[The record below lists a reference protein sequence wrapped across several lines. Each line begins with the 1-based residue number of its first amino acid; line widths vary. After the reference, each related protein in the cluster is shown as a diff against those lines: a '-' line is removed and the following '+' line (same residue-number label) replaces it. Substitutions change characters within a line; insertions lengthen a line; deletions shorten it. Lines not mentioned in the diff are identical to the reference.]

1 MIIHGF
7 ICIKLILVCLLI
19 MFYSGLLQMF
29 YLAIKSDSKYVG
41 NVWYMYE
48 WKGCRVGC
56 LTLPYTFNAATT

>member
-7 ICIKLILVCLLI
+7 ICIELILVCLLI

-29 YLAIKSDSKYVG
+29 YRAIKSDSKSVG
-41 NVWYMYE
+41 DVWYMYE

-56 LTLPYTFNAATT
+56 